1 MESYEEFLNRIN
13 SIEKLDFPLQEEY
26 FIPDQSTYNKVDA
39 NNEFR
44 AFYGD
49 TTVFDLDEESK
60 KRISKMIK
68 TLYSEAPE
76 CFCEKRITDT
86 LHMTMHD
93 LTSSNS
99 KEEINEELDNNLIK
113 IKEALKE
120 TPIIEQKIKMRTNF
134 ITDFGHVNLV
144 LALCP
149 INEEEDMKLMKIRSI
164 IDKVKKLDYE
174 FTPHVT
180 LAYFNSKGFDVE
192 SVKKLVRIVRDL
204 NKKENFEVILDTKN
218 LYYQRF
224 TDMNC
229 YENVL
234 KLAKE

>member
-1 MESYEEFLNRIN
+1 
-13 SIEKLDFPLQEEY
+13 
-26 FIPDQSTYNKVDA
+26 
-39 NNEFR
+39 
-44 AFYGD
+44 
-49 TTVFDLDEESK
+49 
-60 KRISKMIK
+60 
-68 TLYSEAPE
+68 
-76 CFCEKRITDT
+76 
-86 LHMTMHD
+86 
-93 LTSSNS
+93 
-99 KEEINEELDNNLIK
+99 
-113 IKEALKE
+113 
-120 TPIIEQKIKMRTNF
+120 MRTNF

-224 TDMNC
+224 TNMNC

-234 KLAKE
+234 KFVH

>member
-1 MESYEEFLNRIN
+1 
-13 SIEKLDFPLQEEY
+13 
-26 FIPDQSTYNKVDA
+26 
-39 NNEFR
+39 
-44 AFYGD
+44 
-49 TTVFDLDEESK
+49 
-60 KRISKMIK
+60 
-68 TLYSEAPE
+68 
-76 CFCEKRITDT
+76 
-86 LHMTMHD
+86 MTMHD

-113 IKEALKE
+113 LKEAIKEM
-120 TPIIEQKIKMRTNF
+120 PILEQKIKMRTNF